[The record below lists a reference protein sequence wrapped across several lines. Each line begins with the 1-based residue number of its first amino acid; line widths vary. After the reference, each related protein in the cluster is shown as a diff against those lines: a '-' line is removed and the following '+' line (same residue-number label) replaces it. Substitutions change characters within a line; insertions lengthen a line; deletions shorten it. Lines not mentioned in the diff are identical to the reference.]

1 VIRRL
6 RHRVLFK
13 VGPFVEGE
21 ESSMRKRSYGDE
33 AEACRRQAEEFTG
46 RPEAQFLLRAARSFE
61 ELDRDR
67 RQARQAAR

>member
-1 VIRRL
+1 
-6 RHRVLFK
+6 
-13 VGPFVEGE
+13 
-21 ESSMRKRSYGDE
+21 MRKRSYGDE